1 MQRNSRAHRSPQRR
15 YQPKLSARGENA
27 GGSVGDSAPSPLAT
41 LAPLYVQALPS
52 LEGQPAAYSHEARGE
67 LLYQFCAALVRAG
80 IGTPE
85 IWADCDGIAVN
96 FAKLAIVNR
105 IGTGNGD
112 LLARNI
118 EYYLQVSDVA
128 APDEPLEFGKLAV
141 SISCGGCGYLKI
153 GPALESLESEAI
165 GLGAAFY
172 WTLIQSL
179 YRVMR
184 IYDYSD
190 AEQYEERLKECAE
203 EEDEE
208 SRVQYEFP
216 EIERA
221 LPECIRK
228 TLKDRPDHWRLSNWR
243 VLTRHRNGRHKK
255 WIEHLLTIAKLARTT
270 SYAQDPS
277 EYSGYYDEAPLPSFL
292 LVFED
297 HDAISACFDEE
308 SQYMLEGSSEPALCA
323 VFSPTDQEE
332 FSKAIRAVERFVSV
346 NLELCLL
353 IEEIQELEKSDEGR
367 GRDRSDASLRAA

>member
-1 MQRNSRAHRSPQRR
+1 MCRRSLRS
-15 YQPKLSARGENA
+15 KG
-27 GGSVGDSAPSPLAT
+27 SPLPIAMRPGANCSINSAQHWYGPG
-41 LAPLYVQALPS
+41 LALRQSGPI
-52 LEGQPAAYSHEARGE
+52 AAG
-67 LLYQFCAALVRAG
+67 LQ
-80 IGTPE
+80 
-85 IWADCDGIAVN
+85 VN
-96 FAKLAIVNR
+96 FAKSAIMNR

-190 AEQYEERLKECAE
+190 AEQYEERLKEYAE
-203 EEDEE
+203 AENEE
-208 SRVQYEFP
+208 SRGQYEFP
-216 EIERA
+216 EVERA

-228 TLKDRPDHWRLSNWR
+228 TLKDHPDHWRLNNR
-243 VLTRHRNGRHKK
+243 RMLIRHRNGRHKK
-255 WIEHLLTIAKLARTT
+255 WIEHVLTIAKLARTASNT
-270 SYAQDPS
+270 QDPS
-277 EYSGYYDEAPLPSFL
+277 EYSGYYDEAPLPSL
-292 LVFED
+292 LVVFED

-308 SQYMLEGSSEPALCA
+308 SQYMLEGSSEPSLCA

>member
-1 MQRNSRAHRSPQRR
+1 MQRDSRADRSGSRRHQPQ
-15 YQPKLSARGENA
+15 LSAGLENTGA
-27 GGSVGDSAPSPLAT
+27 SLGDFAPSPITT
-41 LAPLYVQALPS
+41 LAQSFVQALPS
-52 LEGQPAAYSHEARGE
+52 LERQPAAYSHEAQGE
-67 LLYQFCAALVRAG
+67 MLYEFCAALVQAG

-85 IWADCDGIAVN
+85 IWADCGAIAVN
-96 FAKLAIVNR
+96 FAKLAIMNR
-105 IGTGNGD
+105 IGAGNGD

-118 EYYLQVSDVA
+118 EYYLQVSDAA
-128 APDEPLEFGKLAV
+128 APDELLEFGKLAV

-153 GPALESLESEAI
+153 GPALESLESEAK

-184 IYDYSD
+184 IYDYGD
-190 AEQYEERLKECAE
+190 AEQFEERLKEYGDA
-203 EEDEE
+203 EDEE
-208 SRVQYEFP
+208 SRGQYEFP
-216 EIERA
+216 EVERA
-221 LPECIRK
+221 LPECIRE
-228 TLKDRPDHWRLSNWR
+228 TLKDHPDHWRLNNR
-243 VLTRHRNGRHKK
+243 RMLTRHCNGRHKK
-255 WIEHLLTIAKLARTT
+255 WIEHLLTIAKLARTA
-270 SYAQDPS
+270 SNAQDPS
-277 EYSGYYDEAPLPSFL
+277 EYSGDYDEAPLPSLL

-308 SQYMLEGSSEPALCA
+308 SQYMLEGSSEPSLCA

-332 FSKAIRAVERFVSV
+332 FLKAMRAVERFVRV

>member
-1 MQRNSRAHRSPQRR
+1 MRRDSRARRSPHRR
-15 YQPKLSARGENA
+15 HQPQLSAGHENTGA
-27 GGSVGDSAPSPLAT
+27 SLGDFAPSPIAT
-41 LAPLYVQALPS
+41 LAPSFVQALPS
-52 LEGQPAAYSHEARGE
+52 LEGQPTTYSHEARGE
-67 LLYQFCAALVRAG
+67 MLYEFCAALVQAG

-85 IWADCDGIAVN
+85 IWADCGGIAVK
-96 FAKLAIVNR
+96 FAKLAIMNR
-105 IGTGNGD
+105 IGIKNGD

-153 GPALESLESEAI
+153 GPAVESLEGEAE

-184 IYDYSD
+184 IYDYGD
-190 AEQYEERLKECAE
+190 AEKYEERLKECAE
-203 EEDEE
+203 AEDEE
-208 SRVQYEFP
+208 SRGQYEFP
-216 EIERA
+216 EVERA

-228 TLKDRPDHWRLSNWR
+228 TLKDRPDHWRLNNR
-243 VLTRHRNGRHKK
+243 RMLTRHRNGRHKK
-255 WIEHLLTIAKLARTT
+255 WIEHVLTIAKLARTT
-270 SYAQDPS
+270 SYAQDRG
-277 EYSGYYDEAPLPSFL
+277 EYSRYYDEGPLPSL
-292 LVFED
+292 LFVFED

-323 VFSPTDQEE
+323 VFSPTDQEG
-332 FSKAIRAVERFVSV
+332 FSKAMRAVERFVSV

-353 IEEIQELEKSDEGR
+353 IEEIQELEKNDEGR